1 MQLSNPL
8 RPNSVT
14 TTTIEDGAVTEPK
27 TNFDTTPLSVEGGG
41 TGSNNGSITGPGTL
55 TFQSGAGSSDN
66 INYICGN
73 GANVSWTAQ
82 GLGQYMLVGF
92 DPTNVA
98 ISSYTSPTV
107 GSTTPLVF
115 TNYGATVTNF
125 TINPTGDVVA
135 RASVAGTYFNASDP
149 ATSIQFGGDGFA
161 THAKLDEFGN
171 YVASTSAGAGASWNV
186 KDNTGS
192 SAFSVKV
199 DGSQEI
205 VIPATISSYNGL
217 ALIGL
222 GVPNITNNL
231 SVSNVNTIQS
241 VGSSSGVTG
250 RTMWRCAYFVHL
262 HVTTVNYGVE
272 VYANTTY
279 RGVSSINV
287 FALNATETA
296 SGDYYYDGVMVS
308 SVDQGATITFT
319 FYPNGTGTG
328 FIDVEAVV
336 ERLS

>member
-14 TTTIEDGAVTEPK
+14 TTTIEDGAVTEVK
-27 TNFDTTPLSVEGGG
+27 TDFDSNPLSIAGGG
-41 TGSNNGSITGPGTL
+41 TGGNTGSIIAPGGL
-55 TFQSGAGSSDN
+55 TFQTGAGSSDN
-66 INYICGN
+66 INYVCGD
-73 GANVSWTAQ
+73 GGNVSWNAQ
-82 GLGQYMLVGF
+82 GIGQYLYIGF
-92 DPTNVA
+92 SPDHVSIAT
-98 ISSYTSPTV
+98 YTTPSV
-107 GSTTPLVF
+107 GSTTPLHF
-115 TNYGATVTNF
+115 TSYGEPVTNF
-125 TINPTGDVVA
+125 TIDTTGDVTA
-135 RASVAGTYFNASDP
+135 RGTVSGTSLNVSDP
-149 ATSIQFGGDGFA
+149 AIALVFAGDGFA

-217 ALIGL
+217 ALDGL
-222 GVPNITNNL
+222 GVPNTTNHL
-231 SVSNVNTIQS
+231 SVTNVSTIQS
-241 VGSSSGVTG
+241 LGSHSGVSG
-250 RTMWRCAYFVHL
+250 ITMWRCVYFIHL

-279 RGVSSINV
+279 RGVSNINV
-287 FALNATETA
+287 FALNVTETA
-296 SGDYYYDGVMVS
+296 TGDYYYDGVMVS
-308 SVDQGATITFT
+308 SVDQGAAISFT
-319 FYPNGTGTG
+319 FDPNGTGTG